1 MPLCFLTLEN
11 GKEEQRALADI
22 QVRVCVCVCVCVGGV
37 CVCKGESVC
46 V

>member
-22 QVRVCVCVCVCVGGV
+22 QVCMW
-37 CVCKGESVC
+37 VCKGEGACVC
-46 V
+46 VR